1 MSDYISCC
9 VKDNEAGMR
18 LDQFLASMDEIVSR
32 AQAQRLLKSGNVLLN
47 GVSVSAPSRK
57 VYSGQSIQLTVPD
70 SEPSEIT
77 PEKGELEI
85 LHEDSDVIVVNK
97 PAGMVVHPSA
107 GHASGTLVNYLMHHC
122 NDLSGIGGILRPGIV
137 HRLDKDTSGIIAA
150 AKTDKA
156 HRHLGKQFEE
166 RSVEKEYVGF
176 VWGKWEGSGTM
187 DKPIKRSRNDRT
199 KYEVQDS
206 GRLAKTDYNVL
217 SSNTVM
223 SIVHFYPKT
232 GRTHQIRVH
241 SEHAGHPIIGDEKY
255 GGGKNR
261 AKGFM
266 PEVQQKIRQMLSKTN
281 RHLLHAKKLSFT
293 HPESGE
299 RVTFVA
305 PVSDD
310 MKRVIEIAESF
321 DE

>member
-1 MSDYISCC
+1 MTSFHFK
-9 VKDNEAGMR
+9 VEEGETKR
-18 LDQFLASMDEIVSR
+18 LDIFLSAEIQDYSRTQIQHAIREGNALVDGESQKASF
-32 AQAQRLLKSGNVLLN
+32 LLSGGEEVEF
-47 GVSVSAPSRK
+47 
-57 VYSGQSIQLTVPD
+57 SIKLPD
-70 SEPSEIT
+70 SSLDSVEPEPLPLDIVF
-77 PEKGELEI
+77 
-85 LHEDSDVIVVNK
+85 EDDWLLMLNK
-97 PAGMVVHPSA
+97 PAGLSVHPGA
-107 GHASGTLVNYLMHHC
+107 GQPNGTLVNGLVHYTKQ
-122 NDLSGIGGILRPGIV
+122 LSGINGALRPGIV

-150 AKTDKA
+150 AKTDKS

-166 RSVEKEYVGF
+166 RSVEKEYVGV
-176 VWGKWEGSGTM
+176 VWGKWEGNGTI

-199 KYEVQDS
+199 KYEIQDS
-206 GRLAKTDYNVL
+206 GRAAKTAYEVL

-223 SIVHFYPKT
+223 SIVQFYPKT

-266 PEVQQKIRQMLSKTN
+266 PEIQQKIRQMLSKTN

-299 RVTFVA
+299 RVTFEA
-305 PVSDD
+305 PVPDD
-310 MKRVIEIAESF
+310 MNRVMDLAGSF
-321 DE
+321 DG